1 LKAFVKLTD
10 SDSSTVLWNINQQEN
25 ESLDAI
31 KGTSGM
37 VYWLW
42 NGLQEMNPW
51 KRDDGGDND
60 DGDDDDDDDDD
71 DEFS

>member
-1 LKAFVKLTD
+1 METNGLNVFLKLTD
-10 SDSSTVLWNINQQEN
+10 SHSSTLLRNIIQQAK

-31 KGTSGM
+31 KGTSGL

-51 KRDDGGDND
+51 KHDDGGDN
-60 DGDDDDDDDDD
+60 DDDDDD
-71 DEFS
+71 DEFR